1 MAEPSAATQSPSVSS
16 SSSGAEPSAPGG
28 GSPGSCPALGA
39 KSCGSSCADSFVSSS
54 SSQPVSLFSTSQEG
68 LRSLCSDEP
77 PSEIMTSSLFS
88 SSEMHNTDLTVLPG
102 EKSKVLGSQPILA
115 KEGKDYLD
123 LLDVKK
129 MEKPQGTSKD
139 IAYSPV
145 SVGEGVQCNRPSIPV
160 SFPDRPA
167 FLSKEVGL
175 MEQQINKNQE
185 SKSPNEV
192 PGTDDKTDLDVD
204 DKFTLL
210 TAQKPLT
217 QQPKAEG
224 ICTYSLSPFEVSGG
238 GIIEKDSPESPF
250 EVIIDKEAF
259 DKEFKDACKESTN
272 DFGSWAVHIDRES
285 SADILESNDKLFPLR
300 SKEAG
305 RYPTSALLTR
315 QFSHTTAALEEVSR
329 CVNDMHNFTNEILTW
344 DLVPQVKEESNKSD
358 YTKTTGLDMS
368 EYNSEIPIVN
378 LKTNAH
384 QKFSVCSINGSTPII
399 KSAVDWAQASLP
411 QENAVT
417 EKPMPDCLHS
427 TKEINIKGVG
437 GSVQKQDNT
446 LSELPGSPFEKSVSL
461 GSEVATGKVV
471 LPDGHVKGE
480 MNWQSSV
487 LGEATEADS
496 SGESDDTVIEDITT
510 SISFESNKIQAE
522 KPVSIPSAI
531 VKRDEREIKEI
542 FNCDRE
548 NKTSENFEGP
558 VSGSEAAQVQP
569 DILERSPAGEAACSQ
584 VPDLNGM
591 SEEVEQSGRMS
602 EVEKPVATENRKL
615 SSALSPSVLME
626 TEFSLNVTASAYLES
641 LHEKSVKDADDSSP
655 EDLIA
660 AFTETRV
667 EGIVDKGAGN
677 AFQATS
683 EKTADF
689 KTTLAVE
696 VLHENESGGSEI
708 KDRKS
713 KRTEQ
718 SKETNESMVLDVF
731 PAQGT
736 PAASLDL
743 EQEQLTIKALK
754 ELSERKVEKSAS
766 VLDNVESPPEK
777 ILKQTFTCDPESSWL
792 QRSYDVLEHTEVNT
806 GSDLGIS
813 RKPTFSKETPR
824 VDTISSLSKTEV
836 VNKQVLAR
844 LLTNFSVHDLIF
856 WRDVKKTG
864 FVFGTTLIMLLSLAA
879 FSVISVVSYLIL
891 ALLSVTISFRVYKS
905 VIQAVQK
912 SEEGH
917 PFKAYLDVDIT
928 LSSEAFHNYVNAA
941 MVHINRALKLII
953 RLFLVEDLVDSLKL
967 AVFMWLMT
975 YVGAVFNG
983 ITLLILAELLI
994 FSVPI
999 VYEKYKTQIDHY
1011 VGIARDQTKSIVEK
1025 IQAKLPGIAKK
1036 KAE

>member
-1 MAEPSAATQSPSVSS
+1 MIV
-16 SSSGAEPSAPGG
+16 PGKQTFFFQI
-28 GSPGSCPALGA
+28 L
-39 KSCGSSCADSFVSSS
+39 
-54 SSQPVSLFSTSQEG
+54 TIEG

-192 PGTDDKTDLDVD
+192 PGTDDKTGLDVD

-259 DKEFKDACKESTN
+259 DKEFKDACKESTD

-358 YTKTTGLDMS
+358 YTKTTGLDTS

-591 SEEVEQSGRMS
+591 SEEVEQSGRIS
-602 EVEKPVATENRKL
+602 EVEKPVVTENRKL

-626 TEFSLNVTASAYLES
+626 TEFSLNLTASAYLES
-641 LHEKSVKDADDSSP
+641 LHEKSVKDANDSSP

-713 KRTEQ
+713 KHTEQ

-777 ILKQTFTCDPESSWL
+777 ILKQTFTCDPEFSWL

-844 LLTNFSVHDLIF
+844 LLTNFSGNHL
-856 WRDVKKTG
+856 
-864 FVFGTTLIMLLSLAA
+864 
-879 FSVISVVSYLIL
+879 
-891 ALLSVTISFRVYKS
+891 
-905 VIQAVQK
+905 
-912 SEEGH
+912 H
-917 PFKAYLDVDIT
+917 
-928 LSSEAFHNYVNAA
+928 
-941 MVHINRALKLII
+941 
-953 RLFLVEDLVDSLKL
+953 
-967 AVFMWLMT
+967 
-975 YVGAVFNG
+975 
-983 ITLLILAELLI
+983 
-994 FSVPI
+994 
-999 VYEKYKTQIDHY
+999 
-1011 VGIARDQTKSIVEK
+1011 
-1025 IQAKLPGIAKK
+1025 
-1036 KAE
+1036 

>member
-1 MAEPSAATQSPSVSS
+1 
-16 SSSGAEPSAPGG
+16 
-28 GSPGSCPALGA
+28 
-39 KSCGSSCADSFVSSS
+39 
-54 SSQPVSLFSTSQEG
+54 
-68 LRSLCSDEP
+68 
-77 PSEIMTSSLFS
+77 MTSSLFP
-88 SSEMHNTDLTVLPG
+88 SSEMRNNDLTVPHG

-115 KEGKDYLD
+115 KEGKDCLA

-145 SVGEGVQCNRPSIPV
+145 SVAEGVQCDHPSIPA

-175 MEQQINKNQE
+175 MEQQINKDQE
-185 SKSPNEV
+185 SKNPNEV
-192 PGTDDKTDLDVD
+192 PGTDDKTGLDVD

-224 ICTYSLSPFEVSGG
+224 ICAYSLSPSEVSGG

-259 DKEFKDACKESTN
+259 DKEFKDAYKESTN
-272 DFGSWAVHIDRES
+272 DFGSWAMHIDRES
-285 SADILESNDKLFPLR
+285 SADILESNDKVFPLR

-344 DLVPQVKEESNKSD
+344 DLVPQVKEERNKSD
-358 YTKTTGLDMS
+358 YITKTTGLDMS
-368 EYNSEIPIVN
+368 EYNSEIPVVN
-378 LKTNAH
+378 LKTNTQ
-384 QKFSVCSINGSTPII
+384 QKFPVCSINGSTPII
-399 KSAVDWAQASLP
+399 KSAGNWAQASLP
-411 QENAVT
+411 QENAII
-417 EKPMPDCLHS
+417 EKPVPDCLRS

-437 GSVQKQDNT
+437 GNVQKQDNT
-446 LSELPGSPFEKSVSL
+446 LSELAGSPFEKGVSL
-461 GSEVATGKVV
+461 GSGVAAVKVV
-471 LPDGHVKGE
+471 LPGDHLKGD
-480 MNWQSSV
+480 MNWQSSM
-487 LGEATEADS
+487 LGEVTEADS

-522 KPVSIPSAI
+522 KSVSIPNAI

-542 FNCDRE
+542 FSWNRE
-548 NKTSENFEGP
+548 NKISENLEEP

-569 DILERSPAGEAACSQ
+569 DTLERSPAGEASCSQ
-584 VPDLNGM
+584 VPALNGM
-591 SEEVEQSGRMS
+591 SEDVEQLGSMS
-602 EVEKPVATENRKL
+602 EVAPEKPDGIESPQLPSV
-615 SSALSPSVLME
+615 LSPSVEE
-626 TEFSLNVTASAYLES
+626 TEFSLNVTTSAYLES
-641 LHEKSVKDADDSSP
+641 LHKKSIKDADDSSP

-660 AFTETRV
+660 AFTETGE
-667 EGIVDKGAGN
+667 EGIADKGAGN

-683 EKTADF
+683 EKTTDF
-689 KTTLAVE
+689 NKTTLAVE
-696 VLHENESGGSEI
+696 VLHEKESGGSEI
-708 KDRKS
+708 KDIIS
-713 KRTEQ
+713 KHTEQ
-718 SKETNESMVLDVF
+718 SKETNGSAVLDVF
-731 PAQGT
+731 PGQGT

-754 ELSERKVEKSAS
+754 ELSERKAEKSAF
-766 VLDNVESPPEK
+766 VLDTVESPPEE

-792 QRSYDVLEHTEVNT
+792 QRSCDVLEHTEVNT

-813 RKPTFSKETPR
+813 KKPTVSKETAR

-844 LLTNFSVHDLIF
+844 LLADFSVHDLIF

-999 VYEKYKTQIDHY
+999 VYEKYKTQIDHC

>member
-1 MAEPSAATQSPSVSS
+1 MIV
-16 SSSGAEPSAPGG
+16 PGKQTFFFQI
-28 GSPGSCPALGA
+28 L
-39 KSCGSSCADSFVSSS
+39 
-54 SSQPVSLFSTSQEG
+54 TIEG

-192 PGTDDKTDLDVD
+192 PGTDDKTGLDVD

-259 DKEFKDACKESTN
+259 DKEFKDACKESTD

-358 YTKTTGLDMS
+358 YTKTTGLDTS

-437 GSVQKQDNT
+437 GSVQKQDKT

-591 SEEVEQSGRMS
+591 SEEVEQSGRIS
-602 EVEKPVATENRKL
+602 EVEKPVVTENRKL

-626 TEFSLNVTASAYLES
+626 TEFSLNLTASAYLES

-713 KRTEQ
+713 KHTEQ

-777 ILKQTFTCDPESSWL
+777 ILKQTFTCDPEFSWL

-844 LLTNFSVHDLIF
+844 LLTNFSGNHL
-856 WRDVKKTG
+856 
-864 FVFGTTLIMLLSLAA
+864 
-879 FSVISVVSYLIL
+879 
-891 ALLSVTISFRVYKS
+891 
-905 VIQAVQK
+905 
-912 SEEGH
+912 H
-917 PFKAYLDVDIT
+917 
-928 LSSEAFHNYVNAA
+928 
-941 MVHINRALKLII
+941 
-953 RLFLVEDLVDSLKL
+953 
-967 AVFMWLMT
+967 
-975 YVGAVFNG
+975 
-983 ITLLILAELLI
+983 
-994 FSVPI
+994 
-999 VYEKYKTQIDHY
+999 
-1011 VGIARDQTKSIVEK
+1011 
-1025 IQAKLPGIAKK
+1025 
-1036 KAE
+1036 

>member
-1 MAEPSAATQSPSVSS
+1 MIV
-16 SSSGAEPSAPGG
+16 PGKQTFFFQI
-28 GSPGSCPALGA
+28 L
-39 KSCGSSCADSFVSSS
+39 
-54 SSQPVSLFSTSQEG
+54 TIEG

-192 PGTDDKTDLDVD
+192 PGTDDKTGLDVD

-259 DKEFKDACKESTN
+259 DKEFKDACKESTD

-358 YTKTTGLDMS
+358 YTKTTGLDTS

-591 SEEVEQSGRMS
+591 SEEVEQSGRIS
-602 EVEKPVATENRKL
+602 EVEKPVVTENRKL

-626 TEFSLNVTASAYLES
+626 TEFSLNLTASAYLES

-713 KRTEQ
+713 KHTEQ

-766 VLDNVESPPEK
+766 VLDNVESPEK
-777 ILKQTFTCDPESSWL
+777 ILKQTFTCDPEFSWL

-844 LLTNFSVHDLIF
+844 LLTNFSGNHL
-856 WRDVKKTG
+856 
-864 FVFGTTLIMLLSLAA
+864 
-879 FSVISVVSYLIL
+879 
-891 ALLSVTISFRVYKS
+891 
-905 VIQAVQK
+905 
-912 SEEGH
+912 H
-917 PFKAYLDVDIT
+917 
-928 LSSEAFHNYVNAA
+928 
-941 MVHINRALKLII
+941 
-953 RLFLVEDLVDSLKL
+953 
-967 AVFMWLMT
+967 
-975 YVGAVFNG
+975 
-983 ITLLILAELLI
+983 
-994 FSVPI
+994 
-999 VYEKYKTQIDHY
+999 
-1011 VGIARDQTKSIVEK
+1011 
-1025 IQAKLPGIAKK
+1025 
-1036 KAE
+1036 

>member
-1 MAEPSAATQSPSVSS
+1 MIV
-16 SSSGAEPSAPGG
+16 PGKQTFFFQI
-28 GSPGSCPALGA
+28 L
-39 KSCGSSCADSFVSSS
+39 
-54 SSQPVSLFSTSQEG
+54 TIEG

-192 PGTDDKTDLDVD
+192 PGTDDKTGLDVD

-259 DKEFKDACKESTN
+259 DKEFKDACKESTD

-358 YTKTTGLDMS
+358 YTKTTGLDTS

-591 SEEVEQSGRMS
+591 SEEVEQSGRIS
-602 EVEKPVATENRKL
+602 EVEKPVVTENRKL

-626 TEFSLNVTASAYLES
+626 TEFSLNLTASAYLES

-713 KRTEQ
+713 KHTEQ

-777 ILKQTFTCDPESSWL
+777 ILKQTFTCDPEFSWL

-844 LLTNFSVHDLIF
+844 LLTNFSGNHL
-856 WRDVKKTG
+856 
-864 FVFGTTLIMLLSLAA
+864 
-879 FSVISVVSYLIL
+879 
-891 ALLSVTISFRVYKS
+891 
-905 VIQAVQK
+905 
-912 SEEGH
+912 H
-917 PFKAYLDVDIT
+917 
-928 LSSEAFHNYVNAA
+928 
-941 MVHINRALKLII
+941 
-953 RLFLVEDLVDSLKL
+953 
-967 AVFMWLMT
+967 
-975 YVGAVFNG
+975 
-983 ITLLILAELLI
+983 
-994 FSVPI
+994 
-999 VYEKYKTQIDHY
+999 
-1011 VGIARDQTKSIVEK
+1011 
-1025 IQAKLPGIAKK
+1025 
-1036 KAE
+1036 